1 MSNRSR
7 GALCEDG
14 LVEGAV
20 SGHESS
26 VKEAER
32 ENFPAVGVIALHVF

>member
-14 LVEGAV
+14 LVE
-20 SGHESS
+20 GHESS